1 MDTSNNLLTWNVGT
15 RITKIFYSSTEKT
28 IFILRM
34 NVTQHPVMAVREP
47 GSVKE
52 NSSFSRDICLF
63 TVLDNNSRLG
73 IIVRQI
79 SGCKRFQQL
88 N

>member
-1 MDTSNNLLTWNVGT
+1 
-15 RITKIFYSSTEKT
+15 
-28 IFILRM
+28 M
-34 NVTQHPVMAVREP
+34 NVTQHSVMAVREPVGEP

-73 IIVRQI
+73 LIVRQI

-88 N
+88 G